1 VSGQVIPLHGAGGV
15 DPTAGSATRP
25 VVGLAAAASAARAA
39 LEEHLDQL
47 GDAMAANTKVAYRRQ
62 ADAYLDW
69 LRRHASEHPDAFVDQ
84 VGATSAV
91 SGWRRQQLGDD
102 GLAPA
107 TVNQGLAAVD
117 LMYQVAQHLTVSVK
131 RARVAKDDAPD
142 ALTRPQEAAVRRAAD
157 RRGPRDAAIVAVLLG
172 TGARAEEC
180 ARLRLRDVP
189 ATARKGEARLFGKG
203 DQVRQVPLPGPAR
216 DRLPAWLGARAE
228 LLAGRPDLA
237 AAAADAGDALWIGQR
252 GVLTVDGVTDVVRA
266 VGADARLPGL
276 RPHKLRHTYATRLR
290 EGGADAAQIQALLGH
305 ANIATSARY
314 FKASKAELA
323 DLIDRILD
331 S

>member
-1 VSGQVIPLHGAGGV
+1 MTGQVIPLHNPGGHSPSGPDAGGV
-15 DPTAGSATRP
+15 D
-25 VVGLAAAASAARAA
+25 LAAAGRAARAA
-39 LEEHLDQL
+39 LEARLDEL
-47 GDAMAANTKVAYRRQ
+47 GEAMSAHTKRAYRRQ

-69 LRRHASEHPDAFVDQ
+69 LAEHADQHPDAFVDA

-91 SGWRRQQLGDD
+91 SGWRRRQLGDD

-107 TVNQGLAAVD
+107 TVNQGLAAVA
-117 LMYQVAQHLTVSVK
+117 LMYQVALHIDLAVK
-131 RARVAKDDAPD
+131 RARVAKADAPG

-203 DQVRQVPLPGPAR
+203 DEVRKVPLPGPAR

-252 GVLTVDGVTDVVRA
+252 GVLTVDGITDVVRA
-266 VGADARLPGL
+266 VGADAGLPGL

-314 FKASKAELA
+314 FQASQAELT